1 MYRMKLDLSIW
12 DILGAVDDTKKKEKT
27 HTTLQIQFYSTHN
40 TNTELACWKKTPQK
54 MKMEKKQ
61 KYIRKKH
68 KIYLNVYG
76 RWWLEINENAF
87 CVLRS

>member
-27 HTTLQIQFYSTHN
+27 HTTLQIQSYSTHN

-54 MKMEKKQ
+54 MKMEKKT
-61 KYIRKKH
+61 KIHKK
-68 KIYLNVYG
+68 
-76 RWWLEINENAF
+76 ET
-87 CVLRS
+87 